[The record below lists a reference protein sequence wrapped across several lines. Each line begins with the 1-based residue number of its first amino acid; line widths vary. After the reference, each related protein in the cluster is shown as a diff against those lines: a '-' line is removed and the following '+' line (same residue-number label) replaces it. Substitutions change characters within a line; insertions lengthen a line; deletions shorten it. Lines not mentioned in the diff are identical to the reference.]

1 MLKRTALMASSIIAL
16 SAIATTAAYAKEVN
30 FVNPPINPLV
40 ISENQSVSVSK
51 VEPTTVY
58 VVPEDV
64 KTPVVVSSVVTPTVK
79 EPVVQTRAPFLT
91 TLGYEN
97 NNVSGKNGLYA
108 AVGTET
114 NTVVPV
120 RLQAQGVFDVN
131 DDWKNLSYGATAGIP
146 FSPAQTVNLVPQIA
160 VNRYKDLRGENGDK
174 TLWSTGASLEYK
186 LAPSVNVAATAM
198 YTPDAD
204 EDKGQDSESYMF
216 TVIKAW

>member
-16 SAIATTAAYAKEVN
+16 SAIATAAAYAKEVN
-30 FVNPPINPLV
+30 FVNPPMNPLV
-40 ISENQSVSVSK
+40 ISENQKVSVSK
-51 VEPTTVY
+51 TEPTTVY
-58 VVPEDV
+58 VVSEDV
-64 KTPVVVSSVVTPTVK
+64 KVPVVVPTV
-79 EPVVQTRAPFLT
+79 EASVVQTRAPFLT

-97 NNVSGKNGLYA
+97 NNVSGKNGLYTA
-108 AVGTET
+108 IGTET

-146 FSPAQTVNLVPQIA
+146 FAPAQTVNLVPQIA

-186 LAPSVNVAATAM
+186 LAPSVNVATTAM

-216 TVIKAW
+216 TVTKAW

>member
-1 MLKRTALMASSIIAL
+1 MASSIIAL
-16 SAIATTAAYAKEVN
+16 SAIATAAAHAKEVN
-30 FVNPPINPLV
+30 FVNPPMNPLV
-40 ISENQSVSVSK
+40 ISENQKVSVSK
-51 VEPTTVY
+51 AEPTTVY
-58 VVPEDV
+58 VVSEDV
-64 KTPVVVSSVVTPTVK
+64 KVPVVVPTVK
-79 EPVVQTRAPFLT
+79 ASVVQTRAPFLT

-97 NNVSGKNGLYA
+97 NNVSGKDGLYTA
-108 AVGTET
+108 IGTET

-146 FSPAQTVNLVPQIA
+146 FAPAQTVNLVPQIA

>member
-16 SAIATTAAYAKEVN
+16 SAIATAAAYAKEVN
-30 FVNPPINPLV
+30 FVNPPMNPLV
-40 ISENQSVSVSK
+40 ISENQKVSVSK
-51 VEPTTVY
+51 TEPTTVY
-58 VVPEDV
+58 VVSEDV
-64 KTPVVVSSVVTPTVK
+64 KVPVVVPTVK
-79 EPVVQTRAPFLT
+79 ASVVQTRAPFLT

-108 AVGTET
+108 AVGRET

-120 RLQAQGVFDVN
+120 RLQAQGIFDVN
-131 DDWKNLSYGATAGIP
+131 DDWKNLSYGVTAGIP
-146 FSPAQTVNLVPQIA
+146 FTPAQTVNLVPQIA

-186 LAPSVNVAATAM
+186 LAPSVNVATTAM

-216 TVIKAW
+216 TVTKAW

>member
-16 SAIATTAAYAKEVN
+16 SAIATAAAYAKEAN
-30 FVNPPINPLV
+30 FVNPPMNPLV
-40 ISENQSVSVSK
+40 ISENQKVSVSK
-51 VEPTTVY
+51 AEPTTVY
-58 VVPEDV
+58 VVSEDV
-64 KTPVVVSSVVTPTVK
+64 KVPVVVPVVK
-79 EPVVQTRAPFLT
+79 ASVVQTRAPFLT

-120 RLQAQGVFDVN
+120 RVQAQGVFDVN
-131 DDWKNLSYGATAGIP
+131 DDWKNLSYGVTAGIP
-146 FSPAQTVNLVPQIA
+146 FTPAQTVNLVPQIA

-216 TVIKAW
+216 TVTKAW

>member
-1 MLKRTALMASSIIAL
+1 MLKRTALMASSIAAL
-16 SAIATTAAYAKEVN
+16 SVMAIATAHAKEVN
-30 FVNPPINPLV
+30 FVNPPMNPLV
-40 ISENQSVSVSK
+40 ISENQKVTVSQEK
-51 VEPTTVY
+51 PTTVY
-58 VVPEDV
+58 VVSEDV
-64 KTPVVVSSVVTPTVK
+64 KTPVVVSQKVTIPA
-79 EPVVQTRAPFLT
+79 VQTRAPFLT

-146 FSPAQTVNLVPQIA
+146 FAPAQTVNLVPQIA

-216 TVIKAW
+216 TVTKAW

>member
-1 MLKRTALMASSIIAL
+1 MLKRTALMASSIAAL
-16 SAIATTAAYAKEVN
+16 SVMAIATAHAKEVN
-30 FVNPPINPLV
+30 FVNPPMNPLV
-40 ISENQSVSVSK
+40 ISENQKVSVSK
-51 VEPTTVY
+51 AEPTTVY
-58 VVPEDV
+58 VVSEDV
-64 KTPVVVSSVVTPTVK
+64 KAPVVVSQKVTIPA
-79 EPVVQTRAPFLT
+79 VQTRAPFLT

-97 NNVSGKNGLYA
+97 NNVSGKNGLYTA
-108 AVGTET
+108 IGTET

-146 FSPAQTVNLVPQIA
+146 FAPAQTVNLVPQIA

-216 TVIKAW
+216 TVTKAW

>member
-16 SAIATTAAYAKEVN
+16 SAIATAAAHAKEVN
-30 FVNPPINPLV
+30 FVNPPMNPLV
-40 ISENQSVSVSK
+40 ISENQKVSVSK
-51 VEPTTVY
+51 TEPTTVY
-58 VVPEDV
+58 VVSEDV
-64 KTPVVVSSVVTPTVK
+64 KVPVVVPVVK
-79 EPVVQTRAPFLT
+79 ASVVQTRAPFLT

-146 FSPAQTVNLVPQIA
+146 FAAAQTVNLVPQIA
-160 VNRYKDLRGENGDK
+160 VNRYKDLRGENRDK

-186 LAPSVNVAATAM
+186 LAPSVNVATTAM

-216 TVIKAW
+216 TVTKAW

>member
-1 MLKRTALMASSIIAL
+1 M
-16 SAIATTAAYAKEVN
+16 
-30 FVNPPINPLV
+30 NPLV
-40 ISENQSVSVSK
+40 ISENQKVTVSQEK
-51 VEPTTVY
+51 PTTVY
-58 VVPEDV
+58 VVSEDV
-64 KTPVVVSSVVTPTVK
+64 KAPVVVSQKVTIPA
-79 EPVVQTRAPFLT
+79 VQTRAPFLT

-97 NNVSGKNGLYA
+97 NNVSGKNGLYTA
-108 AVGTET
+108 IGTET

-146 FSPAQTVNLVPQIA
+146 FTPAQKFNLVPQIA

-174 TLWSTGASLEYK
+174 TLWSTGASLEYV

-216 TVIKAW
+216 TVTKAW